1 MSTSSHE
8 DKHDLVAEDLE
19 ARQAHEQGLHS
30 ASSAAVPPVQT
41 SKDAHPPAYTVEPQT
56 GVRKVEI
63 VNRVWGRNSKIA
75 LAVGI
80 ALASYIYSLDGTT
93 TYQYQAYATSSFAQH
108 SLLGAIATAQA
119 IVLAVTKPF
128 AAKFADVLG
137 RAEAFMLA
145 VFFYVLGYII
155 IASCSNIS
163 TYAAGA
169 VIYYVGYAAL
179 QILIQIVIADCT
191 TLRWRGLLSNLPSIW
206 FFVNAFVSANIA
218 QGILETS
225 SWHWGY
231 GMFCILIPATLA
243 PVIVTLLWA
252 QIRAKR
258 LGLSATDYDEQN
270 GGTAAAFVKD
280 RRSIGSKL
288 LSWAIDIDALGLIL
302 FGAGWA
308 CILLPLTLTN
318 KNTLTWSSYKIIILF
333 VVGGCTL
340 IGFLA
345 YERFLAKK
353 PLFPFRFFKSYTVVA
368 CAVIPLL
375 DFISFYLQF
384 TYQYSFISVTK
395 GWSIKDQGYFG
406 YTQTLSLTLFA
417 ILAGF
422 WQLYFRRAKW
432 LLVVGLLIRLL
443 GVGLMIHSKGVHG
456 TTGELVVVQIIQ
468 GAGGGIA
475 AACTQ
480 LLAQA
485 SVTHQD
491 VAGVTALVLLFAEIG
506 NAIGTA
512 IASAIW
518 RDWMPKE
525 LAKNLAGIL
534 TTTEIDAVYGAIT
547 TAASYRGVNDAAYDG
562 IVDAYTTTMKILLI
576 AATAVAAV
584 PPVLALFV
592 NNLYLSD
599 SQNATEDE
607 NPAGLPTHPHAH
619 DGAVA
624 EKKADHMA

>member
-1 MSTSSHE
+1 MSASSFE
-8 DKHDLVAEDLE
+8 DKHDLVAEDVE
-19 ARQAHEQGLHS
+19 ARQAHEQGLHP
-30 ASSAAVPPVQT
+30 ASSAQVPPVQT
-41 SKDAHPPAYTVEPQT
+41 RKDEVPPAYTIEPQT

-137 RAEAFMLA
+137 RAEAFALS

-155 IASCSNIS
+155 IAACKNIS

-206 FFVNAFVSANIA
+206 FYVNAFVSGNIA
-218 QGILETS
+218 QGVLDTS
-225 SWHWGY
+225 NWHWGY
-231 GMFCILIPATLA
+231 GMFCILIPTTLA
-243 PVIVTLLWA
+243 PVIGTLLWA

-258 LGLSATDYDEQN
+258 LGLSATDYDEQH
-270 GGTAAAFVKD
+270 GGTRVAAQEK
-280 RRSIGSKL
+280 RSLGSKL

-308 CILLPLTLTN
+308 CVLLPLTLTN
-318 KNTLTWSSYKIIILF
+318 KNTLTWSSYKIIVLF
-333 VVGGCTL
+333 VIGGCTL
-340 IGFLA
+340 IAFLA

-384 TYQYSFISVTK
+384 TYQYSFIAVTK
-395 GWSIKDQGYFG
+395 DWSIKHQGYFG

-417 ILAGF
+417 IIAGF

-443 GVGLMIHSKGVHG
+443 GVGLMIHSKGAHG

-525 LAKNLAGIL
+525 LAKNLSGIL
-534 TTTEIDAVYGAIT
+534 STTEIDAVYGAIT
-547 TAASYRGVNDAAYDG
+547 TAASYRSTNPAAYEG

-576 AATAVAAV
+576 AATAVAVV

-592 NNLYLSD
+592 QNLYLSD

-607 NPAGLPTHPHAH
+607 DPAGRPAHPRVV
-619 DGAVA
+619 DA
-624 EKKADHMA
+624 EKKEAQLA